1 MIIVA
6 DSGSTK
12 TSWAVLKNAEEPKQ
26 FSTEGYNPYYV
37 DSEYIRKSITTNF
50 SYQVETNDV
59 KQIYFYGAG
68 CAGGKDEIVKR
79 ALNDVFPHASIVI
92 ESDLIAA
99 AKSLFGDKDGFV
111 SILGTGT
118 NTGVY
123 SNGEI
128 VNQVNSLGFFMGDE
142 GSGAYLGRKL
152 LSLFARRA
160 MPIEL
165 MEALEDDYQ
174 LTPNA
179 VVPAFYDAE
188 LQNRYS
194 AKFTVFLSNH
204 IEHTYIKKLVKNAF
218 VDFFENIVCLYP
230 NYRSY
235 QLNSIGSIG
244 FTFIDQLKE
253 VAYSY
258 GMNVGKINKSPMEG
272 LIAYHQG
279 LFTTLVTQDNPI

>member
-12 TSWAVLKNAEEPKQ
+12 TSWAVLKNAEEPQQ

-37 DSEYIRKSITTNF
+37 DSEYIQKSIAINF
-50 SYQVETNDV
+50 SNQIEADRVTR
-59 KQIYFYGAG
+59 IYFYGAG
-68 CAGGKDEIVKR
+68 CSGGKDEIVR
-79 ALNDVFPHASIVI
+79 DALSSVFPKATIVI
-92 ESDLIAA
+92 ESDLLAA
-99 AKSLFGDKDGFV
+99 AKSLLGDKEGFV

-123 SNGEI
+123 SNGKI
-128 VNQVNSLGFFMGDE
+128 INQVNSLGFWLGDE
-142 GSGAYLGRKL
+142 GSGAYLGKKL
-152 LSLFARRA
+152 LSLFARKA
-160 MPIEL
+160 LPIEL
-165 MEALEDDYQ
+165 MEAFENDYK
-174 LTPNA
+174 LTPA
-179 VVPAFYDAE
+179 KVVPTFYDTE

-194 AKFTVFLSNH
+194 AKFTLFLFKH
-204 IEHTYIKKLVKNAF
+204 IEHTFVKKMIKSAF

-235 QLNSIGSIG
+235 PLNSIGSIG
-244 FTFIDQLKE
+244 LTFIDQLKE

-272 LIAYHQG
+272 LIAYHQ
-279 LFTTLVTQDNPI
+279 NNS

>member
-12 TSWAVLKNAEEPKQ
+12 TSWAVLRNAEEPQQ

-37 DSEYIRKSITTNF
+37 DSEYIKKSIIGNF
-50 SYQVETNDV
+50 SNQIDKDSVN
-59 KQIYFYGAG
+59 QIYFYGAG
-68 CAGGKDEIVKR
+68 CSGGKDEIVKD
-79 ALNDVFPHASIVI
+79 ALSFVFPNAAIVI
-92 ESDLIAA
+92 ESDLLAA
-99 AKSLFGDKDGFV
+99 AKSLLGDKEGFV

-123 SNGEI
+123 SDGKI
-128 VNQVNSLGFFMGDE
+128 INQVNSLGFWLGDE
-142 GSGAYLGRKL
+142 GSGAYLGKKL
-152 LSLFARRA
+152 LSLFARKA
-160 MPIEL
+160 LPIEL
-165 MEALEDDYQ
+165 MEAFEDDYK
-174 LTPNA
+174 LTPA
-179 VVPAFYDAE
+179 KVVPAFYDNE

-194 AKFTVFLSNH
+194 ATFTLFLFKH
-204 IEHTYIKKLVKNAF
+204 IEHTYIKKMIKSAF

-235 QLNSIGSIG
+235 PLNSIGSIG
-244 FTFIDQLKE
+244 LTFIDQLKE

-272 LIAYHQG
+272 LITYHQ
-279 LFTTLVTQDNPI
+279 NSISSH